1 MWNGSFAVPF
11 QRLEGGRAMAENLSA
26 DRFEEELLAAVPFMR
41 AFGRTLTGDAEQA
54 EDLAQETVLQAWRCR
69 GQFRPGTN
77 LRAWLSTILRNRF
90 YSSQRRRKWRADYD
104 ADSIER
110 TLMAPD
116 DPSANVELEDVR
128 RALSLLPDFQREALI
143 LVGAGGLSYEE
154 VSQIMGCPV
163 GTVKSRVRRARD
175 ELQEILFDGR
185 RLGAQKGAG
194 ALSALVVDFDKIR
207 SRGGDSFVA
216 A

>member
-1 MWNGSFAVPF
+1 MA
-11 QRLEGGRAMAENLSA
+11 GRLSA
-26 DRFEEELLAAVPFMR
+26 DRFEDELLAAVPFMR
-41 AFGRTLTGDAEQA
+41 AFGRTLTGDVEQA

-69 GQFRPGTN
+69 EQFHPGTN

-104 ADSIER
+104 AESIER

-128 RALSLLPDFQREALI
+128 RALSMLPDFQREALI

-154 VSQIMGCPV
+154 VATIMGCPV

-175 ELQEILFDGR
+175 ELQAILYEGR
-185 RLGAQKGAG
+185 ALGARKGDG
-194 ALSALVVDFDKIR
+194 ALAALVWDFDKIR
-207 SRGGDSFVA
+207 SRGTIVA

>member
-1 MWNGSFAVPF
+1 
-11 QRLEGGRAMAENLSA
+11 MADHLPA
-26 DRFEEELLAAVPFMR
+26 DRFEQELLAAVPFMR
-41 AFGRTLTGDAEQA
+41 AFGRTLTGDVEQA

-69 GQFRPGTN
+69 DQFHPGTN

-104 ADSIER
+104 QEIIER

-116 DPSANVELEDVR
+116 DPAANVELEDVR

-143 LVGAGGLSYEE
+143 LVGAGGLSYDE
-154 VSQIMGCPV
+154 VAHIMGCPV

-175 ELQEILFDGR
+175 ELQAILFDGR
-185 RLGAQKGAG
+185 PLGAKKGTGALKSLVFDFDCIRAGGAG
-194 ALSALVVDFDKIR
+194 AE
-207 SRGGDSFVA
+207 A
-216 A
+216 AA

>member
-1 MWNGSFAVPF
+1 
-11 QRLEGGRAMAENLSA
+11 MADHVSV

-69 GQFRPGTN
+69 GQFHPGTN

-104 ADSIER
+104 QEIIER
-110 TLMAPD
+110 TLVAPD

-128 RALSLLPDFQREALI
+128 RALAMLPDFQREALI
-143 LVGAGGLSYEE
+143 LVGAGGLSYDE
-154 VSQIMGCPV
+154 VAHIMGCPV

-175 ELQEILFDGR
+175 ELQAILFQNR
-185 RLGAQKGAG
+185 PLGAKKGTG
-194 ALSALVVDFDKIR
+194 ALKSLVFDFDRIR
-207 SRGGDSFVA
+207 AGTAEA
-216 A
+216 AA